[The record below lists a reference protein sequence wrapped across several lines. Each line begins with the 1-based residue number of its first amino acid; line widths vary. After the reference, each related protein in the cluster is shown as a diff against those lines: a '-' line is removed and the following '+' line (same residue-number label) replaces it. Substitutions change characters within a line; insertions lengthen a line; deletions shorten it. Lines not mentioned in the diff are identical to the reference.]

1 MLATLDILLR
11 SVHVAEPKNEL
22 AIFLNNFFSLIMKK
36 KMKWQSKFPEHRC
49 QWNK

>member
-36 KMKWQSKFPEHRC
+36 KNEMAIQISRTQVSME
-49 QWNK
+49 